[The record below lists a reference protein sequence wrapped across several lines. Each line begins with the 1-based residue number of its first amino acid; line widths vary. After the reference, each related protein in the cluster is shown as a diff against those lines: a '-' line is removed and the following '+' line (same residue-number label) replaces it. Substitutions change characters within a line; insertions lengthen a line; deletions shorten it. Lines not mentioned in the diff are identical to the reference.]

1 MCVWPGYFSKI
12 KLYIFIGKTT
22 MIPQWP
28 RKRVT
33 SHSKGTY
40 SCGPS
45 TESVK
50 KTKFRL
56 KWGCLQWHLQG
67 LPGDVVFRLRPEQSD
82 NRPVIIRNHYA
93 LGSDTAEKLSS
104 KRNWTPSS
112 EAKLEKTQGT
122 QLEEEAACVEKT
134 QFVEAAATT
143 WDVWGFVLRTAG
155 NQCKARSRYHGH
167 GFMVTHQENNTQP
180 TLIRA
185 SCLSLRLPPRSGARD
200 MHGWWALSWFEAV
213 SPRSRSGGVWWVGQK
228 RENQSED
235 ALLVIYLL
243 WAIALHPLRGH
254 LQGAM

>member
-1 MCVWPGYFSKI
+1 MRLVQTLQRNCQVKGIEHHPVRPSWRRRRAPSWKRKLHVW
-12 KLYIFIGKTT
+12 
-22 MIPQWP
+22 
-28 RKRVT
+28 R
-33 SHSKGTY
+33 
-40 SCGPS
+40 
-45 TESVK
+45 
-50 KTKFRL
+50 RL
-56 KWGCLQWHLQG
+56 
-67 LPGDVVFRLRPEQSD
+67 
-82 NRPVIIRNHYA
+82 
-93 LGSDTAEKLSS
+93 
-104 KRNWTPSS
+104 
-112 EAKLEKTQGT
+112 
-122 QLEEEAACVEKT
+122 
-134 QFVEAAATT
+134 FVEAAATT

-213 SPRSRSGGVWWVGQK
+213 SPRSRSRGVWWVGQK